1 MTMTS
6 TMMLNRAHDG
16 SVNDEHDDSVD
27 PAAKATRRRFTREF
41 KRRIVDEYNAADRRG
56 TRRGVAPG
64 RSHTSHI
71 SKWRH
76 QLARAEQPSAAFGG
90 AGRVAPP
97 AEKNAKLETE
107 LERTRFALEIEGKHT
122 RSWRSSPRTRTS
134 STGSS
139 TRPKWPPRYGTRA
152 SLTSLTTV
160 SIPTAVRFWQ
170 WTIW

>member
-41 KRRIVDEYNAADRRG
+41 KRRIVDEYDAADRRG

-76 QLARAEQPSAAFGG
+76 QHASKQGTALQPDVTNQPDTMS
-90 AGRVAPP
+90 PT
-97 AEKNAKLETE
+97 N
-107 LERTRFALEIEGKHT
+107 RTRCRPG
-122 RSWRSSPRTRTS
+122 
-134 STGSS
+134 TG
-139 TRPKWPPRYGTRA
+139 TRPKSVVHLPELHCP
-152 SLTSLTTV
+152 L
-160 SIPTAVRFWQ
+160 
-170 WTIW
+170 